1 MSDQSPQRDSI
12 DDTLDWLEARKEI
25 CLQRAMKTTGGQRD
39 GWIEDASIFGHA
51 ISLIRR
57 EYRPKRSTPIYP
69 QHGGPQDWPGEE
81 NVP

>member
-1 MSDQSPQRDSI
+1 LTDQSPQRDSI

-25 CLQRAMKTTGGQRD
+25 CLQSAMKNVAARD
-39 GWIEDASIFGHA
+39 GWIEDASKFGHA

-57 EYRPKRSTPIYP
+57 EYRPKRSKPLYP